1 MARER
6 NAASGH
12 KMFIAA
18 GADFSGGKVCMMNK
32 QERKNTNRHIEGTS
46 HGIDAKAIH
55 QELQPLCI
63 LSLSIMNTTTI
74 QKGAKK

>member
-1 MARER
+1 
-6 NAASGH
+6 
-12 KMFIAA
+12 MFIAA
-18 GADFSGGKVCMMNK
+18 RSDFSGGKVCMMNK

-46 HGIDAKAIH
+46 HGIGAKAIH

-74 QKGAKK
+74 QKGDKK

>member
-1 MARER
+1 
-6 NAASGH
+6 
-12 KMFIAA
+12 
-18 GADFSGGKVCMMNK
+18 MMNK

-74 QKGAKK
+74 QKGDKK